1 MLEPVRETQ
10 DPGDGASL
18 VLAVADYA
26 ATFTV
31 SRESALATAR
41 CCLIDALGRGFEA
54 LRIPEC
60 VSRVGPLVPG
70 ALMPGGARVPG
81 TSLELEPSQAAF
93 CIGVMLGR
101 PADSD
106 RWLGSS
112 RPRGTDPLAPILAA
126 ADYQARRCI
135 MEGKAPPTVRD
146 ILAAIVKAL
155 EIQSVLAP
163 ADGDHG
169 APGNELLRSAR
180 VTAGT
185 IAAALLGGSSGQIA
199 RAAIH
204 ASLDGEMILPEDDRH
219 PFGRG
224 HWAAADTL
232 GRGVRHA
239 CQATAIGCPRSLT
252 SADLESVDLADGI
265 LGARALAGTP
275 PSSPRG
281 RFGTGLIDR
290 LGSSQGAADLAQ
302 LTTGF
307 RAAVDS
313 CFPPRQAERV
323 KALFAAPQR
332 LDDMPVN
339 ELMAALVANGAR
351 QR

>member
-1 MLEPVRETQ
+1 MLDPVRETP
-10 DPGDGASL
+10 DPSDRASL

-31 SRESALATAR
+31 DGEAALATAR

-60 VSRVGPLVPG
+60 ASRVGPLVPG

-81 TSLELEPSQAAF
+81 TSLELEPAQAAF
-93 CIGVMLGR
+93 CIGGMLGR

-112 RPRGTDPLAPILAA
+112 RPRGTDPLAAILAA
-126 ADYQARRCI
+126 ADYRARRCI
-135 MEGKAPPTVRD
+135 MEGKAPPRVRD
-146 ILAAIVKAL
+146 VLAALVKAL
-155 EIQSVLAP
+155 EIQSVLA
-163 ADGDHG
+163 ASDEVRG
-169 APGNELLRSAR
+169 APGNEPLRGAR
-180 VTAGT
+180 VTASA
-185 IAAALLGGSSGQIA
+185 IAAALLGGSWGQIA
-199 RAAIH
+199 RASIH
-204 ASLDGEMILPEDDRH
+204 ASLDGEMLVPEENRP

-239 CQATAIGCPRSLT
+239 CQATALGCPSALT
-252 SADLESVDLADGI
+252 SADLASVDLADRV
-265 LGARALAGTP
+265 LGAAALTC
-275 PSSPRG
+275 PSPASCRK

-290 LGSSQGAADLAQ
+290 LGSLRRPADLAQ
-302 LTTGF
+302 LTMGF
-307 RAAVDS
+307 RAAVDA

-339 ELMAALVANGAR
+339 ELMAALVVNGAR
-351 QR
+351 